1 MVGEIRDSE
10 TAEIAIRAALT
21 GHQVFSTLHTND
33 ATGAVTRLIDMGV
46 EPFLISSSL
55 EGVLAQRLV
64 RRICAPCRTP
74 AEVHPRCE
82 PKCRNWRPRGF
93 KACSSAGK
101 DARNAGAQDI
111 GGESGFLSCWR
122 LRRNYGN

>member
-33 ATGAVTRLIDMGV
+33 ATGAVTRLLDMGV
-46 EPFLISSSL
+46 EAFLISSAL

-64 RRICAPCRTP
+64 RRICHECREEST
-74 AEVHPRCE
+74 VQ
-82 PKCRNWRPRGF
+82 RG
-93 KACSSAGK
+93 
-101 DARNAGAQDI
+101 DARASRGPERSGAGA
-111 GGESGFLSCWR
+111 
-122 LRRNYGN
+122 

>member
-33 ATGAVTRLIDMGV
+33 STGAVTRLLDMGV
-46 EPFLISSSL
+46 EAFLISSSL

-64 RRICAPCRTP
+64 RRLCPQCKTEAPVSP
-74 AEVHPRCE
+74 AV
-82 PKCRNWRPRGF
+82 
-93 KACSSAGK
+93 
-101 DARNAGAQDI
+101 
-111 GGESGFLSCWR
+111 
-122 LRRNYGN
+122 RRAP